1 MKKKLV
7 HLRLDSLELNLHGIF
22 HQHIVAEK
30 IGLGVLGVLDLGE
43 AATGL
48 VGLVQYMSTPLILN
62 MLSTSLVMAVLRL
75 DLLMSVIPMPMM
87 AVMAMVQNT
96 ILFLLWLIPQL
107 RPLVWTSTVKVDH
120 HKHIADAQAKCLIS
134 IKTK

>member
-43 AATGL
+43 AVAGL
-48 VGLVQYMSTPLILN
+48 VGLVHVHAFDLKHAVHQLGHGGIKAGSSNVCHSDADDGGHGDGAEYYPLP
-62 MLSTSLVMAVLRL
+62 LVVDPTAPAAGL
-75 DLLMSVIPMPMM
+75 DLDSEG
-87 AVMAMVQNT
+87 
-96 ILFLLWLIPQL
+96 
-107 RPLVWTSTVKVDH
+107 RPS
-120 HKHIADAQAKCLIS
+120 
-134 IKTK
+134 